1 MDKLLKSIYFKR
13 YKHFEKIY
21 FQAWKNLIHRNPHVK
36 KKTGRQNQSPRQTW
50 KHCALFFST

>member
-1 MDKLLKSIYFKR
+1 MDKFLKSIYFKR

-36 KKTGRQNQSPRQTW
+36 KDRQAKPKSAPNLETLRFV
-50 KHCALFFST
+50 L